1 LSTILLLIFQ
11 YPDIVIVMLRIK
23 SNRTVLALCANAF
36 ILLLILLAIVS
47 RDGRL
52 LPGSTAFGQLQLIPP
67 TAPSNGLTVMPG
79 QLSPNTW
86 GCYVIDPVNQTLS
99 VYQFSPGEH
108 NLRLAAARDIQYDRR
123 LGSFNTTPA
132 PSEIKGMLER
142 ADEPTRAAPA
152 TNRSPEN

>member
-1 LSTILLLIFQ
+1 MRQLLHT
-11 YPDIVIVMLRIK
+11 
-23 SNRTVLALCANAF
+23 NRTALALCINAF
-36 ILLLILLAIVS
+36 ILVLILLAIIS
-47 RDGRL
+47 KDGRL
-52 LPGSTAFGQLQLIPP
+52 LPGSSAFGQYQIVPP
-67 TAPSNGLTVMPG
+67 SSPKGGLTVMPG

-86 GCYVIDPVNQTLS
+86 GCYVIDPMNQTLS

-132 PSEIKGMLER
+132 PSEIKQMLDR
-142 ADEPTRAAPA
+142 VDEPPRAAPT